1 MRTCINNIGKLLNP
15 RPDGT
20 FDEISNA
27 ALLFDD
33 RIILYGAESEVLK
46 VAQKREAR
54 IIDAEGKIVTPGL
67 VDSHTHT
74 AFAEPRAGEFEMRN
88 QGKSY
93 REIAAAGGGIRSSV
107 RSLRNLSEDEL
118 VERMLPR
125 LDRFLQYG
133 VTTVEVKSGYG
144 LSTEHELK
152 QLRAVRRCNET
163 HPLDLVPTL
172 LAAHEIPDEFRH
184 DRQKY
189 IDIVLYEIIPAAAEE
204 NFAEFC
210 DVFCEKGVYTIAESR
225 RILKAGLQHGLIPK
239 IHADQL
245 SYTGAAELAA
255 ELGAASADH
264 LDYISETGIEK
275 MVAAGVVFCLLP
287 GAVIF
292 LGLDR
297 YPPARRIITAGGKI
311 ALSADFNPGSSP
323 TQNLSL
329 MMTLSCV
336 FCGLTAKEALW
347 AATRGGAAALKSDDH
362 IGNLNPGAQAD
373 LVIWDTD
380 DETLIP
386 YYYGLNSVKDVFK
399 SGRRIIKSGAFHFE
413 EL

>member
-1 MRTCINNIGKLLNP
+1 MLTCINNIGKLLDP
-15 RPDGT
+15 RPDGS

-33 RIILYGAESEVLK
+33 RIILRGAAPGILK
-46 VAQKREAR
+46 EAR
-54 IIDAEGKIVTPGL
+54 QRGARILDAGGKVVTPGL

-93 REIAAAGGGIRSSV
+93 QEIAAAGGGIRSSV
-107 RSLRNLSEDEL
+107 RSLRALSEDEL

-133 VTTVEVKSGYG
+133 VTTIEVKSGYG

-152 QLRAVRRCNET
+152 QLRAVRRCDQM

-172 LAAHEIPDEFRH
+172 LAAHEIPDEYRD
-184 DRQKY
+184 DRSKY
-189 IDIVLYEIIPAAAEE
+189 LDIVVNETIPTAAAE
-204 NFAEFC
+204 NLAEFC
-210 DVFCEKGVYTIAESR
+210 DVFCEEGVYTVAESR
-225 RILKAGLQHGLIPK
+225 RVLEVGKKYGLIPK

-245 SYTGAAELAA
+245 SYSGASELAA
-255 ELGAASADH
+255 ALGAASADH
-264 LDYISETGIEK
+264 LDYISEKGIEE
-275 MVAAGVVFCLLP
+275 MAASGVVFCLLP

-297 YPPARRIITAGGKI
+297 YPPARRILAAGGKI
-311 ALSADFNPGSSP
+311 ALSTDFNPGSSA

-329 MMTLSCV
+329 MMTLACV
-336 FCGLTAKEALW
+336 FCRLTAKEALW
-347 AATRGGAAALKSDDH
+347 AATLGGATALKREDR
-362 IGNLNPGAQAD
+362 IGGLNPGARAD

-386 YYYGLNSVKDVFK
+386 YYFGVNLVKDVFK
-399 SGRRIIKSGAFHFE
+399 SGRRIIKNGTYDPE
-413 EL
+413 TP